1 LAKLTLPLITKLE
14 TGFAP
19 AGKQPKMI
27 TDHRRTGRGGEEM
40 SQTHKLSC
48 GAELSVDGRG

>member
-40 SQTHKLSC
+40 SQTHKPSC
-48 GAELSVDGRG
+48 GAELCVDGRG